1 MKSIVSRLLV
11 VVLLL
16 LVVAACS
23 STGTQQYPSGT
34 ARNPEYYRL
43 YGPGSEQPPDY
54 GTHSGE

>member
-1 MKSIVSRLLV
+1 MKSVVSHLLL

-23 STGTQQYPSGT
+23 STQNSQYPGGT
-34 ARNPEYYRL
+34 ARSPEYYRL